1 MEEKISDRI
10 SQLVATF
17 GKGRNTLFAE
27 LIGDSEANI
36 RNYRTGRSTPKYA
49 VLLNIINKC
58 GVNAEWLMSGVGS
71 MTSGGSEER
80 SQGSLTERRAP
91 SNPTPR
97 RMAVPKSIGVYE
109 DPSTFEMRLPDFDEA
124 DVYEED
130 EDDDDDF
137 EGGIS
142 LPIEEDD
149 FPVKPSPI
157 CDAHREVSGVDDKQA
172 DGNSKD
178 DEIAKLRAEV
188 ANSYKYSS
196 ELFSL
201 VGKLNQE
208 VNSLKDRVR
217 LLETVNKAKKM
228 HEELEEYMQK
238 LKEKGKLKE

>member
-1 MEEKISDRI
+1 
-10 SQLVATF
+10 
-17 GKGRNTLFAE
+17 
-27 LIGDSEANI
+27 
-36 RNYRTGRSTPKYA
+36 
-49 VLLNIINKC
+49 
-58 GVNAEWLMSGVGS
+58 
-71 MTSGGSEER
+71 
-80 SQGSLTERRAP
+80 
-91 SNPTPR
+91 
-97 RMAVPKSIGVYE
+97 
-109 DPSTFEMRLPDFDEA
+109 MRLPDFDEA

-157 CDAHREVSGVDDKQA
+157 CDAHREVSGVDDKQV

-217 LLETVNKAKKM
+217 LLEVINKTKKM
-228 HEELEEYMQK
+228 HKELEEYMQK
-238 LKEKGKLKE
+238 LKEKEKLKE